1 MDDAVSSSS
10 NLTRYL
16 QIDNQIDR
24 QIDIHTDGQTDRVT
38 QYVDVD
44 TDNRQTDKRESVKQY
59 EK

>member
-16 QIDNQIDR
+16 QIDKQIYTDR
-24 QIDIHTDGQTDRVT
+24 QRLLQWKYMT

-44 TDNRQTDKRESVKQY
+44 TDNRQTDKRESVRQY